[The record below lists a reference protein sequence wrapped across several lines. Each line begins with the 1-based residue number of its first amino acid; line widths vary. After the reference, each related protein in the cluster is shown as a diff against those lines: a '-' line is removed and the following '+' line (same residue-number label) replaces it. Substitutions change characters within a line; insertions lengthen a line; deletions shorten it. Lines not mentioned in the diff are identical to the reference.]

1 MKCSA
6 VTTATTVMAL
16 GVLLSGCAEGVGYQP
31 SYSYPLLGS
40 FGFAGDWG
48 GGWDHGHWNSGGHAE
63 LAHFHSHGFAGHG
76 FGGHG
81 FGGHGGGGGG
91 HR

>member
-1 MKCSA
+1 MKHGA
-6 VTTATTVMAL
+6 VAAATTVMAL
-16 GVLLSGCAEGVGYQP
+16 GVLLAGCADGVGYQP

-48 GGWDHGHWNSGGHAE
+48 EGWGGGWDHGHWNGDHAE
-63 LAHFHSHGFAGHG
+63 LAHFHGHGFA
-76 FGGHG
+76 GHG